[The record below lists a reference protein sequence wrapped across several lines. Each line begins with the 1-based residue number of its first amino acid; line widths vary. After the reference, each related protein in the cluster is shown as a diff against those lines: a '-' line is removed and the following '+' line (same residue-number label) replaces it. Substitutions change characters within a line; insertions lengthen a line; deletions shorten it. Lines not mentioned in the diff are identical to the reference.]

1 MSPPPHASPSSA
13 RNIFHLPNPH
23 PTLNTPHNNLGL
35 TCMVPVA
42 DADTLSGHKVKIV
55 LFAPNW
61 NLSNWITATNW
72 CFSTRLTQRSVFA
85 RNRNS
90 FATNGRIGQTSL
102 SKPSTTSSL
111 HLATQ
116 GQRQC
121 DPVVPTVWRACLT
134 FLGRSL
140 HAQLS
145 KTSSLFLRP

>member
-13 RNIFHLPNPH
+13 RNIFHSPNPH

-35 TCMVPVA
+35 ACMVPVA

-90 FATNGRIGQTSL
+90 FATNGRIVQTSL
-102 SKPSTTSSL
+102 SKPSTTSTL
-111 HLATQ
+111 KLLLPQDNDNVTQ
-116 GQRQC
+116 FF
-121 DPVVPTVWRACLT
+121 TVWSACLT